1 MKFDDTCG
9 NVTQLGIKSFKV
21 QYTQEG
27 DEAQLLHGHHEEV
40 DGATKTARVLALSR
54 KQEARAETDLGR
66 IARMERERVRDI
78 ELSIGFI
85 GN

>member
-1 MKFDDTCG
+1 MLF
-9 NVTQLGIKSFKV
+9 VTIMLLNLESNLQH
-21 QYTQEG
+21 TQEG

-40 DGATKTARVLALSR
+40 DGATQTARALALSR
-54 KQEARAETDLGR
+54 KQEARAEADLGR

-78 ELSIGFI
+78 KLSIGII

>member
-1 MKFDDTCG
+1 MNFDDICG
-9 NVTQLGIKSFKV
+9 NLTKFGIKSFKV
-21 QYTQEG
+21 QHTQEG
-27 DEAQLLHGHHEEV
+27 DEVQLLHGHHEEV

-78 ELSIGFI
+78 QLFYGLMY
-85 GN
+85 